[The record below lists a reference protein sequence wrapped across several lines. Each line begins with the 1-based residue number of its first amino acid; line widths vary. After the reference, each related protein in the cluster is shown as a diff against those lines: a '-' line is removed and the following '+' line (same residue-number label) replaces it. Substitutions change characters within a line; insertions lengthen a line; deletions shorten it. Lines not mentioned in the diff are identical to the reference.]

1 MRTKVNLKMR
11 KYPMKLLSILFPA
24 LIASPAFAQPSPN
37 PKLAGFLEDIASE
50 DHDLRLAARQG
61 AGPMGAPAVAPLA
74 KLLVDPRQDVAV
86 AARSALEKI
95 VHHAGRPGGEKERPM
110 MGAELEKLLAAE
122 QPAAVRREA
131 VHLLG
136 FIAGGGSV
144 PAIARLLD
152 DADPHVKENARLSLE
167 RIPGEAAVAAL
178 AEAVK
183 RAGDER
189 KPDLLYSLSKKG
201 SAAAVPVLAAHAQP
215 SSAAEVRLAA
225 LEGLARLGAAEA
237 VPLFNA
243 ALDQPKGASRE
254 RLFSECLRLAD
265 ALKGKG
271 EKARAASLYRR
282 ALLEAPQDFLREHA
296 LTGACPAGEA
306 ENLDLLIAGLSDGG
320 RKTRG
325 LANRLLK
332 EIKGPEVFATLR
344 KAFAAAPKETQPA
357 LLMAMAERDR
367 AGVSETLEQAAQ
379 SSNAEL
385 KIAALDLLGRLDA
398 PAMAPAYREVA
409 ERGSELVKPIAIKG
423 ALQVAQGRLKSGD
436 REQAFGLFQEI
447 LQFAA
452 ATSDQRLEALRG
464 IIATEHAKALELTSG
479 LLQDALLASDAAQ
492 GVVKL
497 AAKLE
502 APRDQETAKKHLT
515 GLLAGNFSEEIK
527 TQATAQLRRF
537 GIDPQ
542 GPAKS
547 KGYLLNWWISTPI
560 QDPEHK
566 GFEQKFYPEEQV
578 EKNTPIDFEGLFLIG
593 PRRIRWRKI
602 EALSAD
608 GRVDLVALFRR
619 SENVLVYA
627 YAEINRAREE
637 EAIFKMGSDDGIA
650 CWLNGQRVHAKDLA
664 RQYTPDEDTVRVRLR
679 AGTNRILLKVTQWGD
694 DWSFSFRLLDREGKP
709 IDLRTSAN

>member
-1 MRTKVNLKMR
+1 MQSKVILKLR
-11 KYPMKLLSILFPA
+11 KYPMKLPSILFPL
-24 LIASPAFAQPSPN
+24 LIASPAFAQPSPD
-37 PKLAGFLEDIASE
+37 PKLAQFLKDIAS
-50 DHDLRLAARQG
+50 DNHDARLAARQG

-74 KLLVDPRQDVAV
+74 KLFVDPRQDVAV
-86 AARSALEKI
+86 AARSAIETI
-95 VHHAGRPGGEKERPM
+95 VHHAGRPGGEKERPAM
-110 MGAELEKLLAAE
+110 CAELEKLCAVE
-122 QPAAVRREA
+122 QPAEARREA

-144 PAIARLLD
+144 PAIAKLLD
-152 DADPHVKENARLSLE
+152 DADPHVKENARLALE
-167 RIPGEAAVAAL
+167 RIPGEAAAAAL
-178 AEAVK
+178 AEALK

-189 KPDLLYSLSKKG
+189 KPDLIYSLSKKG
-201 SAAAVPVLAAHAQP
+201 SAAAVPVLAAHAKLA
-215 SSAAEVRLAA
+215 SAAEVRLAA

-237 VPLFNA
+237 VPLLNA

-254 RLFSECLRLAD
+254 RLFSESLRLAD
-265 ALKGKG
+265 ALKLKG
-271 EKARAASLYRR
+271 EMAKAASLYRR

-296 LTGACPAGEA
+296 LFGACPAGEA

-320 RKTRG
+320 KKTRG

-332 EIKGPEVFATLR
+332 EIKGPEIFASLR
-344 KAFAAAPKETQPA
+344 RAFAAAPVETQPA

-367 AGVSETLEQAAQ
+367 TAASETLDKSAQ

-398 PAMAPAYREVA
+398 PGMAAAYREVA

-436 REQAFGLFQEI
+436 REQAFDLFREA

-452 ATSDQRLEALRG
+452 ATSDQRLEALKG

-479 LLQDALLASDAAQ
+479 LLKDAVLSSDAAQ

-497 AAKLE
+497 AARLE
-502 APRDQETAKKHLT
+502 APRDQETAEKYLS
-515 GLLAGNFSEEIK
+515 GLLNGNFSDDIK

-542 GPAKS
+542 APAKS
-547 KGYLLNWWISTPI
+547 KGYLLDWWISTPI
-560 QDPEHK
+560 QDPEQK
-566 GFEQKFYPEEQV
+566 GFGQKFYPEEQV
-578 EKNTPIDFEGLFLIG
+578 EKNAPIDFEGMFLIG

-602 EALSAD
+602 EALSPD

-627 YAEINRAREE
+627 YAEIKRTVEE
-637 EAIFKMGSDDGIA
+637 EASFKMGSDDGIA
-650 CWLNGQRVHAKDLA
+650 CWLNGKRVHAKDIT
-664 RQYTPDEDTVRVRLR
+664 RKYIPDEDAVRVRLQ
-679 AGTNRILLKVTQWGD
+679 AGTNRLLLKVTQRSD

-709 IDLRTSAN
+709 IDLRTPAN